1 MELAELMM
9 PVLVAKMRHAR
20 GVELVSC
27 MLAAIEYVL
36 PLGPSCPLARE
47 VSLLVGQRWAEVFPH
62 AKHYRV
68 RCFCISSGRLRQPIT
83 QFSN

>member
-1 MELAELMM
+1 
-9 PVLVAKMRHAR
+9 
-20 GVELVSC
+20 

-36 PLGPSCPLARE
+36 PLGRRCPLARE

-68 RCFCISSGRLRQPIT
+68 HVVFPLLTRYLLGLT
-83 QFSN
+83 TD